1 MERREPNQIK
11 QARTEA
17 GLTQREMSD
26 ALGIPLRTIQ
36 GWEEGTRTPTP
47 WIEKLVVKALKTM
60 KPKG

>member
-1 MERREPNQIK
+1 MDEPNRIK

-36 GWEEGTRTPTP
+36 CWEEGTRTPAP
-47 WIEKLVVKALKTM
+47 WIEKLVVKELKTM

>member
-1 MERREPNQIK
+1 MERSEPNRIK

-26 ALGIPLRTIQ
+26 ALGIPRRTIQ
-36 GWEEGTRTPTP
+36 GWEEGTRTPAP
-47 WIEKLVVKALKTM
+47 WIEKLVVKELKTM

>member
-1 MERREPNQIK
+1 MERSEPNRIK

-36 GWEEGTRTPTP
+36 GWEEGTRTPAS

>member
-1 MERREPNQIK
+1 MERSESNRIK

-26 ALGIPLRTIQ
+26 ALSIPLRTIQ
-36 GWEEGTRTPTP
+36 GWEEGTRAPAP
-47 WIEKLVVKALKTM
+47 WIEMLVVKELKTM

>member
-1 MERREPNQIK
+1 MERSEANQIK

-36 GWEEGTRTPTP
+36 GWEEGTRTPAP
-47 WIEKLVVKALKTM
+47 WIEKLIVKELKIM

>member
-1 MERREPNQIK
+1 MERSEPNQIK
-11 QARTEA
+11 QVRTEA

-36 GWEEGTRTPTP
+36 GWEEGTRTPAP
-47 WIEKLVVKALKTM
+47 WIEKLIVKELKIM